1 MTETTDTQ
9 PAPPA
14 KKKRRWIKVLFYV
27 LLLVAVAL
35 AGLFLF
41 GPREPVNTAIRFD
54 ATTIGDDIDTYLAQS
69 EAQFD
74 DIEPGLQKEVV
85 WAYPASKA
93 KTPVSLVYIHGFSAS
108 RGETDPLTA
117 LAAADL
123 DANVFYTRLSGHG
136 RGGDAMAEPT
146 VQDWMDDAAEAIA
159 IGKRIGEKTILV
171 TTSTG
176 GTIAAIA
183 AFDPALR
190 TQIDGIVFIAPNF
203 KLATG
208 AAPVLTMPFA
218 RQIVPMIVGAER
230 GFEPENELH
239 AKFWTER
246 YPSTALLPMAAAVK
260 QANGLLYER
269 VDIPALFIFADG
281 DRVVNHTRT
290 RQIHSRWGG
299 NKALIT
305 VEDSTD
311 PYNHVIAGD
320 ALSPNTTER
329 LAGDI
334 AGWVERL

>member
-1 MTETTDTQ
+1 MTETTDTK
-9 PAPPA
+9 PAKPT
-14 KKKRRWIKVLFYV
+14 KKKRRWFKVLFYAV
-27 LLLVAVAL
+27 LLIALVL

-41 GPREPVNTAIRFD
+41 GPREPVDTTIRFD
-54 ATTIGDDIDTYLAQS
+54 PATIGDDIDAYLAQS

-74 DIEPGLQKEVV
+74 DIEPGQQKEVV

-93 KTPVSLVYIHGFSAS
+93 KTPVSLIYIHGFSAS

-136 RGGDAMAEPT
+136 RSAQAMAEPT
-146 VQDWMDDAAEAIA
+146 VQDWLDDAAEAIA

-183 AFDPALR
+183 AFDQNLR
-190 TQIDGIVFIAPNF
+190 DQIDAIVFIAPNF
-203 KLATG
+203 QIG
-208 AAPVLTMPFA
+208 NAASAILTLPFA
-218 RQIVPMIVGAER
+218 RTLVPVLVGEER
-230 GFEPENELH
+230 SFEPENELH
-239 AKFWTER
+239 AQFWTER
-246 YPSTALLPMAAAVK
+246 YPSTALLPMAASVK
-260 QANGLLYER
+260 LANGLLYER
-269 VDIPALFIFADG
+269 VNIPALFVFSDA

-299 NKALIT
+299 PKALIT
-305 VEDSTD
+305 VDDSTD

-334 AGWVERL
+334 AEWVRGL